1 MSAKLPL
8 HVLIVEDQL
17 EMRKIVQTILQTMD
31 FARISEARDG
41 REALQLLKRAG
52 DSSDTAVPPV
62 DLIIADW
69 MMPRVSGL
77 KLLQTI
83 RGDANIGPI
92 PFMMLTSRNDSEAV
106 SEAIQNGVDDYIVKP
121 FTISLFHAKLR
132 ALLKKYFPELPPPP
146 VPGSAE

>member
-17 EMRKIVQTILQTMD
+17 EMRKIVLTILQTMD
-31 FARISEARDG
+31 FERTTEARDG
-41 REALQLLKRAG
+41 REAIQLLRRAA
-52 DSSDTAVPPV
+52 DPADTNMPPV

-69 MMPRVSGL
+69 MMPRVSGV

-83 RGDANIGPI
+83 RADADIGPM

-106 SEAIQNGVDDYIVKP
+106 QEAIENGVDDYIVKP
-121 FTISLFHAKLR
+121 FTISLFTTKLE
-132 ALLKKYFPELPPPP
+132 ALLKKYFPEHTIGAKP
-146 VPGSAE
+146 SS